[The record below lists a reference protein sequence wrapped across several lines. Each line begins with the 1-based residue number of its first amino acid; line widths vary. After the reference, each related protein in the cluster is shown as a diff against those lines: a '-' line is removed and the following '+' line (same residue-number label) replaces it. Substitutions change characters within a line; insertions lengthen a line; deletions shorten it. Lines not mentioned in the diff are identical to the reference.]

1 MLNARRGDLSSLK
14 NRKNLYHIPILQRI
28 VQLAMLTIDHGND
41 MVFSKQI
48 EMFQDILYFALV

>member
-14 NRKNLYHIPILQRI
+14 HRRNLYHIPILQRI
-28 VQLAMLTIDHGND
+28 VQLATLTIDHGND

-48 EMFQDILYFALV
+48 EEAGAAAEIK